1 MIPHLIDAYKA
12 YTSEKIS
19 IFCFS
24 HQMDCSDIDNIK
36 EKINK
41 QYSLETDPASGWLP
55 AVLKINSCK
64 P

>member
-19 IFCFS
+19 MFCFS

-36 EKINK
+36 KKKKKKSNIF
-41 QYSLETDPASGWLP
+41 
-55 AVLKINSCK
+55 
-64 P
+64 